1 MATVLTNDANY
12 TAIADAIRAKGGE
25 GTFTPAQMATAIA
38 NLPSGGANKVLTS
51 AIITGTSSKIDISNY
66 VEDDN
71 FILLLGMKSGLNNTV
86 YNNWIITPPTISWST
101 SSQGITYTDHAGIIL
116 ANNPRASKLTTPSS
130 GLTKFYHSGVDT
142 GKGYFAFGT
151 YFSRDVDY
159 SNGIFTITWAN
170 KEFATSS
177 ILIYLA
183 EATI

>member
-66 VEDDN
+66 TTDNN
-71 FILLLGMKSGLNNTV
+71 FILFFGLCEDSYYGKVYTRYILTPSIPWIESYGTDYGGELIYNT
-86 YNNWIITPPTISWST
+86 NR
-101 SSQGITYTDHAGIIL
+101 GAGIEI
-116 ANNPRASKLTTPSS
+116 PSS
-130 GLTKFYHSGVDT
+130 GFTKIYGSSSSDKNSLAIG
-142 GKGYFAFGT
+142 GYL
-151 YFSRDVDY
+151 YRSYLSY
-159 SNGIFTITWAN
+159 SNGIITIKN
-170 KEFATSS
+170 PRSNFATSS

>member
-38 NLPSGGANKVLTS
+38 NLSGGGANKVLTS
-51 AIITGTSSKIDISNY
+51 AIITGTSSTIDISNY

-71 FILLLGMKSGLNNTV
+71 FILFFGIDYASFDTNYVLSIYTPSIPGKIDSSTIEYGGFILYKDRISNLLELS
-86 YNNWIITPPTISWST
+86 
-101 SSQGITYTDHAGIIL
+101 
-116 ANNPRASKLTTPSS
+116 SS
-130 GLTKFYHSGVDT
+130 GLTQLYTNISPGNNALASVQHM
-142 GKGYFAFGT
+142 
-151 YFSRDVDY
+151 SRDYLTY
-159 SNGIFTITWAN
+159 SNGIFTA
-170 KEFATSS
+170 KDSSHPFATSS

>member
-25 GTFTPAQMATAIA
+25 GTFTPPQMATAIA

-71 FILLLGMKSGLNNTV
+71 FILFFGIDYASFDTNYVLSIYTPSIPGKINSSTIEYGGFLLYKDR
-86 YNNWIITPPTISWST
+86 ISNMLELS
-101 SSQGITYTDHAGIIL
+101 
-116 ANNPRASKLTTPSS
+116 SS
-130 GLTKFYHSGVDT
+130 GLTQLYTDISPGSN
-142 GKGYFAFGT
+142 ALASIQRM
-151 YFSRDVDY
+151 SRDYLTY
-159 SNGIFTITWAN
+159 SNGIFTA
-170 KEFATSS
+170 KDSSHPFATSS

>member
-51 AIITGTSSKIDISNY
+51 AIITGTSSTIDISNY

-71 FILLLGMKSGLNNTV
+71 FILFFGLSNGSYYIRYIFTPCIPWKNSSITEYGGPLLYNTNRGSG
-86 YNNWIITPPTISWST
+86 IEI
-101 SSQGITYTDHAGIIL
+101 
-116 ANNPRASKLTTPSS
+116 PSS
-130 GLTKFYHSGVDT
+130 GFTKIYGVSNSDKNSLAI
-142 GKGYFAFGT
+142 GDYL
-151 YFSRDVDY
+151 YRDNLSY
-159 SNGIFTITWAN
+159 SNGIITAKKSN
-170 KEFATSS
+170 RPFATSS

-183 EATI
+183 EATT

>member
-66 VEDDN
+66 TTDNN
-71 FILLLGMKSGLNNTV
+71 FILFFGLSNSAYYIRYIFTPSIPWKNSSITEYGGPLL
-86 YNNWIITPPTISWST
+86 YNT
-101 SSQGITYTDHAGIIL
+101 SSGSGIVI
-116 ANNPRASKLTTPSS
+116 PSS
-130 GLTKFYHSGVDT
+130 GFTKIYGVSNSDKNSLAI
-142 GKGYFAFGT
+142 GDFLY
-151 YFSRDVDY
+151 RDYLSY
-159 SNGIFTITWAN
+159 SNGIITA
-170 KEFATSS
+170 KDSRYPFATSS

>member
-25 GTFTPAQMATAIA
+25 GTFTPPQMATAIA

-66 VEDDN
+66 TTDNN
-71 FILLLGMKSGLNNTV
+71 FILFFGLSNGAYYIRYIFTPNIPWKNSSITEYGGPLLYNTNRGSG
-86 YNNWIITPPTISWST
+86 IEI
-101 SSQGITYTDHAGIIL
+101 
-116 ANNPRASKLTTPSS
+116 PSS
-130 GLTKFYHSGVDT
+130 GFTKIYGVSNSDKNSLAI
-142 GKGYFAFGT
+142 GDFLY
-151 YFSRDVDY
+151 RDYLSY
-159 SNGIFTITWAN
+159 SNGIITA
-170 KEFATSS
+170 KDSRHPFATSS

>member
-38 NLPSGGANKVLTS
+38 NLPGGGANKVLTS

-71 FILLLGMKSGLNNTV
+71 FILFFGYSTDKTNYYRTMYAPTIPWSFSGQTGYASILLCKSKSGFSYSYISKTGFLNF
-86 YNNWIITPPTISWST
+86 Y
-101 SSQGITYTDHAGIIL
+101 SSSSGADNAF
-116 ANNPRASKLTTPSS
+116 SVKETTPWLS
-130 GLTKFYHSGVDT
+130 
-142 GKGYFAFGT
+142 
-151 YFSRDVDY
+151 Y
-159 SNGIFTITWAN
+159 SNGIFTIT
-170 KEFATSS
+170 KTRYDFATSS
-177 ILIYLA
+177 LLIYLA

>member
-66 VEDDN
+66 TTDDN
-71 FILLLGMKSGLNNTV
+71 FILFFGLSNGSYYIRYIFTPCIPWKNSSITEYGGPLIYNTNSG
-86 YNNWIITPPTISWST
+86 
-101 SSQGITYTDHAGIIL
+101 GGIII
-116 ANNPRASKLTTPSS
+116 PSS
-130 GLTKFYHSGVDT
+130 GFTKIYGMSSGDKNSLAM
-142 GKGYFAFGT
+142 GDFLY
-151 YFSRDVDY
+151 RDYLSY
-159 SNGIFTITWAN
+159 SNGIITAKN
-170 KEFATSS
+170 SKYPFATSS

>member
-66 VEDDN
+66 TTDNN
-71 FILLLGMKSGLNNTV
+71 FILFFGLSNGSYYIRYIFTPCIPWKNSSITEYGGPLIYNTNRGSG
-86 YNNWIITPPTISWST
+86 IEI
-101 SSQGITYTDHAGIIL
+101 
-116 ANNPRASKLTTPSS
+116 PSS
-130 GLTKFYHSGVDT
+130 GFTKIYGVSSSDKNSLAM
-142 GKGYFAFGT
+142 GNFLY
-151 YFSRDVDY
+151 RDYLSY
-159 SNGIFTITWAN
+159 SNGIITA
-170 KEFATSS
+170 KDSRYPFATSS

>member
-66 VEDDN
+66 TTDNN
-71 FILLLGMKSGLNNTV
+71 FILFFGLKSNSN
-86 YNNWIITPPTISWST
+86 YIRYIFTPSISWKISSTTEYGGQLIYDT
-101 SSQGITYTDHAGIIL
+101 SSGGGIAI
-116 ANNPRASKLTTPSS
+116 PSS
-130 GLTKFYHSGVDT
+130 GFTKIYGVSSSDKNSLAL
-142 GKGYFAFGT
+142 GDYL
-151 YFSRDVDY
+151 YRDYLSY
-159 SNGIFTITWAN
+159 SNGIITA
-170 KEFATSS
+170 KDSRHPFATSS

>member
-66 VEDDN
+66 TTDDN
-71 FILLLGMKSGLNNTV
+71 FILFFGMCEDSYYGEVYTRYILTPSIPWIESYGTDYGGELIYNT
-86 YNNWIITPPTISWST
+86 NR
-101 SSQGITYTDHAGIIL
+101 GAGIEI
-116 ANNPRASKLTTPSS
+116 PSS
-130 GLTKFYHSGVDT
+130 GFTKIYGSGSSDKNSLAI
-142 GKGYFAFGT
+142 GGYL
-151 YFSRDVDY
+151 YRSYLSY
-159 SNGIFTITWAN
+159 SNGIITIKN
-170 KEFATSS
+170 PRSEFATSS

-183 EATI
+183 EATT